1 MKRIIITESQLKKV
15 KKTLLNEYRIT
26 TPRARQ
32 REYEEWLAKK
42 EKKEKERL
50 ERKKSGKSF
59 WDFLKGKTKS
69 TEDEAN
75 INEIGHSSFSETKP
89 IDNTEQGKTLRPAI
103 AKLKG
108 VNHIVIIDK
117 EDKIIGYG
125 PPISNMDR
133 GRICSIA
140 QSLIDEWEDEVNMNE
155 IDQPD
160 FGKIQPIS
168 FCNIK

>member
-26 TPRARQ
+26 TPRARS

-50 ERKKSGKSF
+50 ERKKSSTSF

-69 TEDEAN
+69 TEDEDN
-75 INEIGHSSFSETKP
+75 INEIGSENFSETKP
-89 IDNTEQGKTLRPAI
+89 LDNTKQGKTLRPAI

-108 VNHIVIIDK
+108 KNHIVIIDK
-117 EDKIIGYG
+117 DDNIIGYG
-125 PPISNMDR
+125 PTIGGR
-133 GRICSIA
+133 GKGEICSVA